1 MFRRLAEVVNDYNNS
16 GKGVHEKILQSSE
29 ICYMDASASF
39 EPLNTSITLL
49 YTSCAIGALPLG
61 LFITSDEL
69 EITLEKA
76 LNLLKS
82 ILPQHAFYGRG
93 AQLGS
98 KIFLT
103 DDSSAERNALELC
116 WPESIRLLCTF
127 HVLQAFWRW
136 LHNSKHYINKADREP
151 IMQKMK
157 EILYAPSDLEM
168 HKYYCEFKQRFYG
181 QYPQLHKH
189 FELMW
194 ERRSIWALSFR
205 SELHIQGNNTN
216 NYIERSFG
224 IIKDIVFARTQ
235 AYNCV
240 QVFQFITQNMERF
253 YSLWLLNFA
262 HRRPGYLR
270 IAKRFLCPGWDTVNM
285 DSIKKHSI
293 ENEFFVESVNNSGHF
308 YTVNSEIGTC
318 TCRIGMTG
326 APCKHQGA
334 VSVKFHI
341 SMFNFIPSLT
351 SNDHMIYAYIAIGY
365 TAEDSSFYA
374 SLHAEFIPQDRE
386 GLQMET
392 TTPNSNLTIEYS
404 ESNKN
409 VEDDITTFINFLE
422 EIKED
427 YSNGCAQLHTALNKF
442 AERYKA
448 AKLKSI
454 PRLVSFL
461 YDINRELDPAVNIR
475 SGSMIRV
482 QVESVKRRKT
492 EGSGRR
498 KTKKIGKKEHNL
510 SKNVL
515 KNQLN

>member
-1 MFRRLAEVVNDYNNS
+1 
-16 GKGVHEKILQSSE
+16 
-29 ICYMDASASF
+29 
-39 EPLNTSITLL
+39 
-49 YTSCAIGALPLG
+49 
-61 LFITSDEL
+61 
-69 EITLEKA
+69 
-76 LNLLKS
+76 
-82 ILPQHAFYGRG
+82 
-93 AQLGS
+93 
-98 KIFLT
+98 
-103 DDSSAERNALELC
+103 
-116 WPESIRLLCTF
+116 
-127 HVLQAFWRW
+127 
-136 LHNSKHYINKADREP
+136 
-151 IMQKMK
+151 MK

-205 SELHIQGNNTN
+205 SELHIRGNNTN

-240 QVFQFITQNMERF
+240 QVFQFVTQNMERF
-253 YSLWLLNFA
+253 YSLRLLNFA
-262 HRRPGYLR
+262 HRRTGYLR

-285 DSIKKHSI
+285 NSIKKCSI
-293 ENEFFVESVNNSGHF
+293 ENEFSVESVNNSGHF

-334 VSVKFHI
+334 VSVKFYI
-341 SMFNFIPSLT
+341 SMFNFVPSLT
-351 SNDHMIYAYIAIGY
+351 SNDRMIYTYIAIGY
-365 TAEDSSFYA
+365 TAEDCSFYA
-374 SLHAEFIPQDRE
+374 SLHAEFIPLDRE
-386 GLQMET
+386 GIQMET
-392 TTPNSNLTIEYS
+392 TTPNNNLTIEHR

-409 VEDDITTFINFLE
+409 VEDDIITFINFLE

-442 AERYKA
+442 AECYKA

-482 QVESVKRRKT
+482 QVESVKRQKT
-492 EGSGRR
+492 EGSGPEL
-498 KTKKIGKKEHNL
+498 IQ
-510 SKNVL
+510 VFVFY
-515 KNQLN
+515 QL